1 MYFTYSDGTGPYDG
15 TQGAVYRY
23 DLTSGNWT
31 DITPTSGS
39 DLFYGF
45 GKFPLDILCME
56 WLGLTIPHRWSCPRC
71 AEARHPRGRHPEQ
84 LVPRC
89 SALPL
94 Y

>member
-45 GKFPLDILCME
+45 GKFPLYVLCME
-56 WLGLTIPHRWSCPRC
+56 
-71 AEARHPRGRHPEQ
+71 
-84 LVPRC
+84 
-89 SALPL
+89 
-94 Y
+94 